1 MNSGTVKWSVAV
13 LPENEN
19 GLCDVIPIPHPAP
32 DGFVPPVF
40 CSVRREQVKVIVK
53 IIFDIVEHI
62 EEKNREISA

>member
-1 MNSGTVKWSVAV
+1 MNSEAVKWSVFV
-13 LPENEN
+13 LPENED
-19 GLCDVIPIPHPAP
+19 GLCDVIPILHPAP

-40 CSVRREQVKVIVK
+40 CGVRREQVKVIVK